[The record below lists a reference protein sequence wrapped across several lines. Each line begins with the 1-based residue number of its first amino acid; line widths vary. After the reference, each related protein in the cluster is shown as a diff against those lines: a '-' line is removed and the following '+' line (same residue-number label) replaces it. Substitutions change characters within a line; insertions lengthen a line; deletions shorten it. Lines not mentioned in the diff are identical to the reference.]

1 MSVSCGR
8 QLVELAQKSFNHNEP
23 LLYKANVNVSLLTT
37 AYPHLLPVKWLVLC
51 QLRVKPQY
59 VLKIIM
65 ELAKISNYYV

>member
-37 AYPHLLPVKWLVLC
+37 AYPHLLPVKWLVSY
-51 QLRVKPQY
+51 QLRVKP
-59 VLKIIM
+59 
-65 ELAKISNYYV
+65 